1 MKGVQMTIEQKR
13 LELIKSFKEGNQN
26 AFNELAEGLISVR
39 NIMIEMYLT
48 DDTSYMV

>member
-1 MKGVQMTIEQKR
+1 MTIEQKR

-39 NIMIEMYLT
+39 NIMIERNYRYGRIDRNKKT
-48 DDTSYMV
+48 YT